1 MKLSPVDISGP
12 HITVWNVGQLPPS
25 NSDII
30 LAVRRRGSGWIAV
43 APPPIFRV
51 IIILEV
57 MVWMALMA
65 PTPMYLENRLGWR

>member
-12 HITVWNVGQLPPS
+12 HITVWERGTVTGGTNF
-25 NSDII
+25 DII
-30 LAVRRRGSGWIAV
+30 LRPSSWSSMA

-57 MVWMALMA
+57 MVSMVLMA
-65 PTPMYLENRLGWR
+65 PTTPM

>member
-12 HITVWNVGQLPPS
+12 HITVWNVGQLPP

-30 LAVRRRGSGWIAV
+30 LGPSSWRWIA

-51 IIILEV
+51 IIIFEV